1 VIYSQFVVQVNYELR
16 FPIRFIFVEDPV
28 VAKFSSRAEVTVNDA
43 PEFIRN
49 VDMAIDLLDGT
60 STGETITN
68 FFDKIKSFVGKFSK

>member
-1 VIYSQFVVQVNYELR
+1 
-16 FPIRFIFVEDPV
+16 VEDPV